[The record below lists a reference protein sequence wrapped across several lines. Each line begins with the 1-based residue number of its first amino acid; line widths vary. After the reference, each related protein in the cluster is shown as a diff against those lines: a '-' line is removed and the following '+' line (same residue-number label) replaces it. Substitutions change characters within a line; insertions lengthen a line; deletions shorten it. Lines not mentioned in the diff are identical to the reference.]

1 MIFFIC
7 AAFLTLNTE
16 HTTSDKISLWLWISV
31 KAYRP
36 ELLEMRAHAVAPK
49 GTLEIANLGYDVLF
63 SGFGH
68 R

>member
-1 MIFFIC
+1 M
-7 AAFLTLNTE
+7 NTE
-16 HTTSDKISLWLWISV
+16 HATFDKISIWLWIFV

-49 GTLEIANLGYDVLF
+49 GTLEIANLGHDVVF
-63 SGFGH
+63 SGVGH